1 MRHRRP
7 TLILGELTLGFLMH
21 WSYLLRDP
29 QSGTA
34 PCGTA
39 STRFEG
45 LSCAVLRSQSLG
57 FTLIELMMVIL
68 VSAILAMIA
77 IPSFQELLAKSRVNG
92 SVNLLTTSFDLARSE
107 ALSKNRVTVLCR
119 SGDPMAVA
127 PTCIATG
134 LGDFAADDWATGW
147 IIYSKPAN
155 FDASIAL
162 PIFAFDS
169 SVDQLVRRILP
180 FANSGSAKRMTMIVN
195 PNMAEIAFSPSGTRV
210 NAAGAEPTFTVDFR
224 VKSDAISN
232 VTAKCV
238 SLNLLGRAAITNP
251 ATSSC

>member
-1 MRHRRP
+1 
-7 TLILGELTLGFLMH
+7 MH

-45 LSCAVLRSQSLG
+45 LSCAALRSQSLG

-147 IIYSKPAN
+147 IIYSKPA
-155 FDASIAL
+155 AL
-162 PIFAFDS
+162 TRVPDGLKAISAMLGLTIMVIRFAEP
-169 SVDQLVRRILP
+169 L
-180 FANSGSAKRMTMIVN
+180 FANGKMR
-195 PNMAEIAFSPSGTRV
+195 R
-210 NAAGAEPTFTVDFR
+210 
-224 VKSDAISN
+224 
-232 VTAKCV
+232 
-238 SLNLLGRAAITNP
+238 
-251 ATSSC
+251 TS